1 MCSGGCAALLPCSLG
16 FLVADLDDLG
26 EDLGSVLHVA
36 EQAVLVVAMVDRR
49 LPVAADLHVKAGLL
63 QAAERRI
70 TINLVAYLL
79 QHPRTCRSPTSGRL
93 PVIE

>member
-1 MCSGGCAALLPCSLG
+1 VCGGSCAALLPRSLG

-26 EDLGSVLHVA
+26 EDLGSILHVA

-63 QAAERRI
+63 
-70 TINLVAYLL
+70 
-79 QHPRTCRSPTSGRL
+79 
-93 PVIE
+93 